1 MSIGRLVLA
10 NLGHYAR
17 THLGVVLGCAISAA
31 VLVGALFVG
40 DSVHRSLEGIALTRL
55 GSIDLALETGD
66 RYFRSDLAERVE
78 ERLGA
83 EATVAPMMRI
93 DGMALAERDRDEG
106 GWNQVN
112 RVEILGIDAR
122 FFALAGADEA
132 TVAAVAPGEIAINA
146 RLAREL
152 DVSPGDEIAIRLR
165 KPGLLSEDAPLA
177 SRDDRGTR
185 RERLTLAAIVPDAAL
200 GRFSLRAE
208 QVSPY
213 NAFVDLG
220 WLQESVELE
229 GAANRLLVSLGEA
242 KRDGHRASDDG
253 TDVPAEADAALRDA
267 WRLVDAGVIV
277 RDEPD
282 LGIVQIESPRIFL
295 DPGVVA
301 AADAI
306 EAPAVGTVT
315 YLVESISAGDRSTPY
330 SFITALG
337 ASDDPRVSL
346 VPVGMGDD
354 EILVNEWLAEQIG
367 VAVGERLEVEYSVL
381 GAGDEFEKSTRSFR
395 VRDVIAMDRLGGER
409 ALAPE
414 FPGLTDVDSCA
425 DWDIGLTTDEEALED
440 PDNEAYWEEYR
451 ETPKAIVTLDAG
463 RAMWGNRFGDQMGVR
478 FARTVGGGAQGV
490 AAALRS
496 AIDPSDVA
504 LTWRPV
510 RAEALRASSQS
521 MDLGQ
526 LFLGMSFFLIGA
538 SLLLTGMLFVFTIE
552 QRAREMGVLLA
563 VGWTAGRVRRL
574 FLAEGAVLAVV
585 GSVVGVP
592 LGFGFAAFLI
602 ARLESS
608 WGGAIANAS
617 VSFHA
622 DLGSAVIGVVAGA
635 SVSLIAIAVVSWRQA
650 KRPVRELVAGDVA
663 PRIDER
669 PTGGS
674 RLPLSIGVGGLAL
687 AGLIIAWTVVTDPP
701 SPAGAFFGAGFLALV
716 GGLGFVRHALA
727 KLAIGNRASEGV
739 GALGRSNAGRRPGRG
754 LATAGMLG
762 AGMFLVLSVSA
773 MQEDLD
779 RQAGVRA
786 SGTGGFELYGE
797 TSVAVHVDLNTEEG
811 RDEFRLRED
820 ELLADVAI
828 TPVRVRDGDDASCLN
843 LNLSLTPPLLGVDPQ
858 RFAELGA
865 FANPEEARRLFAL
878 LEEPTDD
885 GTIPAIIG
893 DSATAVWKLRKKV
906 GRNGDVLEYV
916 DERGETF
923 GVRLVAALPQ
933 RLSVLQGR
941 LLIAERDFTRL
952 FPAESGHRLFL
963 VDTPDARVE
972 EVRDYLTERLDTV
985 GIDLVPSVERLE
997 QFYTVEA
1004 TYLRMFVVLGGLGL
1018 LLGSAG
1024 VGVLVLRNVMERR
1037 GELAL
1042 LRSIGFS
1049 RERIGALVGAELRF
1063 LVAAGLAIGTA
1074 AAALAIVPTWV
1085 RPEIDIP
1092 YGLLGAFL
1100 GGTAALAVLSIR
1112 LATSAALR
1120 GRLVDAL
1127 RSE

>member
-1 MSIGRLVLA
+1 MSALRLVFASLA
-10 NLGHYAR
+10 YHAR
-17 THLGVVLGCAISAA
+17 THAGVVLGCAISTA

-40 DSVHRSLEGIALTRL
+40 DSVHRSLERIAVTRL

-66 RYFRSDLAERVE
+66 RYFRFDLADRIGEQ
-78 ERLGA
+78 LGSD
-83 EATVAPMMRI
+83 ATVAPMMRVE
-93 DGMALAERDRDEG
+93 GMALAEREGDGG

-112 RVEILGIDAR
+112 RVEVLGIDAR
-122 FFALAGADEA
+122 FFELVPEGI
-132 TVAAVAPGEIAINA
+132 AAPAPLEPGEIAISE
-146 RLAREL
+146 RLAAEL
-152 DVSPGDEIAIRLR
+152 DVEPGAEISVRLR

-185 RERLTLAAIVPDAAL
+185 RERLQLAAIVPDAAL

-213 NAFVDLG
+213 NAFVDLA
-220 WLQESVELE
+220 WLQETVELE
-229 GAANRLLVSLGEA
+229 GAANRLLVAIEGV
-242 KRDGHRASDDG
+242 ASEPAS
-253 TDVPAEADAALRDA
+253 TAVPAEAQAALRQA
-267 WRLVDAGVIV
+267 WRLVDAGVVV

-295 DPGVVA
+295 DPAVVEA
-301 AADAI
+301 ASAVG
-306 EAPAVGTVT
+306 APAVGTVT
-315 YLVESISAGDRSTPY
+315 YLVESIIAGDASTPY
-330 SFITALG
+330 SFVTALG
-337 ASDDPRVSL
+337 ASDDERVSL
-346 VPVGMGDD
+346 VPPAMGDD
-354 EILVNEWLAEQIG
+354 EILVNAWLADHLGIAAG
-367 VAVGERLEVEYSVL
+367 DSVDVEYSVL
-381 GAGDEFEKSTRSFR
+381 AAGDAFERAERTFR
-395 VRDVIAMDRLGGER
+395 VRDVIAMDRLTGER
-409 ALAPE
+409 VLAPE

-451 ETPKAIVTLDAG
+451 ETPKAIVTLEAG
-463 RAMWGNRFGDQMGVR
+463 RSMWGNRFGDQMGVR
-478 FARTVGGGAQGV
+478 FARTAEGGEDGIAD
-490 AAALRS
+490 ALR
-496 AIDPSDVA
+496 ANLDPADVA
-504 LTWRPV
+504 LAWRPV
-510 RAEALRASSQS
+510 RGEALRAASQS

-538 SLLLTGMLFVFTIE
+538 SLLLTGMLFVFTVE
-552 QRAREMGVLLA
+552 QRARETGVLLA

-574 FLAEGAVLAVV
+574 LLAEGAALAVV
-585 GSVVGVP
+585 GSVLGVP

-602 ARLESS
+602 RRLESS
-608 WGGAIANAS
+608 WSGAIADAS

-622 DLGSAVIGVVAGA
+622 DFDSAVIGVVAGSA
-635 SVSLIAIAVVSWRQA
+635 VSLLAIAVVSWRQA

-663 PRIDER
+663 PRLGER
-669 PTGGS
+669 PVGARRRPVTS
-674 RLPLSIGVGGLAL
+674 LAIGIGGLAL
-687 AGLIIAWTVVTDPP
+687 AAASVAWTVVTDPP

-727 KLAIGNRASEGV
+727 KLATGAHASRGV

-754 LATAGMLG
+754 LATAGMLA
-762 AGMFLVLSVSA
+762 AGVFLVLSVSA

-797 TSVAVHVDLNTEEG
+797 TSVAVHVDLNSEEG
-811 RDEFRLRED
+811 RDEFRLRDD
-820 ELLADVAI
+820 ETLADVDI
-828 TPVRVRDGDDASCLN
+828 VPVRVRDGDDASCLN
-843 LNLSLTPPLLGVDPQ
+843 LNLSLTPPLLGIDPE

-865 FANPEEARRLFAL
+865 FASPEEADRLFAL
-878 LEEPTDD
+878 LEEPSED
-885 GTIPAIIG
+885 GIVPAIIG

-906 GRNGDVLEYV
+906 GRHGDVLEYV

-923 GVRLVAALPQ
+923 GVRLVAAIPQ

-941 LLIAERDFTRL
+941 LLIAERDFTQH
-952 FPAESGHRLFL
+952 FPGEAGHRLFL
-963 VDTPDARVE
+963 VDTPPDRVE
-972 EVRDYLTERLDTV
+972 GVRDYLTERLDTV
-985 GIDLVPSVERLE
+985 GLDLVPSVERLE

-1049 RERIGALVGAELRF
+1049 KERIGALVSAELRF
-1063 LVAAGLAIGTA
+1063 LVAAGLATGTA

-1085 RPEIDIP
+1085 RPEIQIP
-1092 YGLLGAFL
+1092 YGLLAAFL

-1112 LATSAALR
+1112 LATQAALR